1 MEFILGEVLG
11 MMVVWK
17 IFVELGLFEWEF
29 GRNFGYVIMEYG
41 RDYFVVLE
49 GA

>member
-1 MEFILGEVLG
+1 MESTLGEVLG

-17 IFVELGLFEWEF
+17 ISVELGLFEWES
-29 GRNFGYVIMEYG
+29 GRNPGHVTMEHG
-41 RDYFVVLE
+41 RDHSVVSE